1 MAFEKYY
8 PGRKVSKYEEE
19 KMNEPPKPKFLLG
32 KFGARSLSRDDSAK
46 ELLKA
51 VI

>member
-8 PGRKVSKYEEE
+8 PGREVSKYEEK
-19 KMNEPPKPKFLLG
+19 KMNEPPKFMGG

-46 ELLKA
+46 ALLKA
-51 VI
+51 VL